1 MQALVDVAVCSGS
14 CGSWVRER
22 RGAIGPGGAGSG
34 SMPSPREEAHAAEAS
49 AKAVDRRA
57 LIRQTGY
64 VVLGILA
71 AMSIPAPMLKRVV
84 TPQSP
89 DDARRIIEIACLA
102 VASDGRLADEELSA
116 LRVLS
121 SELRAVSAAELEPLI
136 HAALGMSSRDDRT
149 ERLRTLADALSNE
162 AARHCAYKVSV
173 VTALADLASADEEFE
188 FDLDVQDALRLEPE
202 IADRLS
208 AEVHEALIDAS

>member
-1 MQALVDVAVCSGS
+1 
-14 CGSWVRER
+14 
-22 RGAIGPGGAGSG
+22 
-34 SMPSPREEAHAAEAS
+34 
-49 AKAVDRRA
+49 
-57 LIRQTGY
+57 
-64 VVLGILA
+64 
-71 AMSIPAPMLKRVV
+71 
-84 TPQSP
+84 
-89 DDARRIIEIACLA
+89 
-102 VASDGRLADEELSA
+102 
-116 LRVLS
+116 
-121 SELRAVSAAELEPLI
+121 
-136 HAALGMSSRDDRT
+136 MSSRDDRT